1 MWQRNKGQSGGIAT
15 FFIIIV
21 VFAFVYIFLGV
32 LMDKCAEIS
41 KTLMID
47 YPFTQEHVDATNF
60 MFDVWYV
67 LPVIIIIFLLFYLIH
82 NALRSR
88 AGET

>member
-60 MFDVWYV
+60 MFQTWYV
-67 LPVIIIIFLLFYLIH
+67 LPVIITIFLLFYLIH

-88 AGET
+88 AGEV